1 MDKEPNGM
9 GLKGLGLESVPDVSR
24 GQVPLT
30 GILQRRQSDG
40 EDEVE
45 IQPVENRSR
54 YS

>member
-24 GQVPLT
+24 GRVLLT
-30 GILQRRQSDG
+30 GILKTHQYGR